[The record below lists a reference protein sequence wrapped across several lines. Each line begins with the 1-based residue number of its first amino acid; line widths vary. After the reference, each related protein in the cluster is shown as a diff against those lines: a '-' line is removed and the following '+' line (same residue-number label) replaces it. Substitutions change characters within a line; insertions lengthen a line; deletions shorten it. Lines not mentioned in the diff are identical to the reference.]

1 MPRFNLKLMNS
12 RMIKINSKLKS
23 SQESIFAV
31 MSGMAKQHNA
41 INLSQGFPGF
51 DIDPVLIELVN
62 KYMQNGFNQYAPMI
76 GVPELRKTI
85 SSMHLNT
92 SGFEYNIDSEVTITA
107 GATQGI
113 YSAISSII
121 GEGDEVIIF
130 EPAYDSYVPTI
141 KSNGG
146 KPVYVSLEHPNY
158 NINWTDVNKRISSKT
173 KMIIINNP
181 HNPTGSILNEDDLK
195 MLSKIVK
202 GSNIIILSDEVYQHI
217 VFDGKKHCSVIDFPE
232 LRSRSIVVGSFGK
245 SIHATGWKIGYVLAP
260 DYITKEIRSLHQ
272 WVVFAVN
279 TPIQHAIAEYIAN
292 PDNYLTIGSYL
303 QKKRDFFLDVM
314 KDTKFEAIPSNGTYF
329 QLMSYSKI
337 SDLPDMQFAEWL
349 TKEKKVA
356 SVPVSAFYHEK
367 HDHKVIRFCFAKNNS
382 ELEQAAEFLKDL

>member
-1 MPRFNLKLMNS
+1 
-12 RMIKINSKLKS
+12 MIKINSKLKS